1 LVIKDVFGVIY
12 APHKTFKRIAQNP
25 KYLAIAVIILLF
37 VSLQTTYYY
46 SYYSKVKYEQTV
58 PPLLELNAFTAPSTT
73 ALDSIFP
80 PQVNKPWTTP
90 QGASITINDDDYISQ
105 NFYGNNS
112 LQFILYNGNRLSA
125 TLEQFGYLANCDRDG
140 FTSLSMSIKQGS
152 KEAALPTKGI
162 VTLYTENGTSNYFIL
177 DITSMLKNSNYDEW
191 TNLTIPVGNPSAEW
205 QSTGTPNWSEVT
217 GLQLDLTYPESS
229 NINILLQ
236 GIFFRGQYLT
246 QVNTLGTGSFLGYA
260 AYSIVIQI
268 AFQWLILTAIAY
280 ILFKCFK
287 ATGIIWRPLF
297 IVMGFTLMALVI
309 VAAIGIL
316 STLTLQT
323 VSYPY
328 DFPPYNALVYP
339 EDFVSGVSPASQ
351 IAYES
356 IITATNTY
364 TTITTAINIL
374 MYVLHATIITFA
386 VKAISGISYIKN
398 SLPNTDTET
407 PPLAPEVPISE
418 FSYVKSIIIAA
429 STVIVSTIALL
440 LLSLIGLF

>member
-1 LVIKDVFGVIY
+1 
-12 APHKTFKRIAQNP
+12 
-25 KYLAIAVIILLF
+25 
-37 VSLQTTYYY
+37 
-46 SYYSKVKYEQTV
+46 V
-58 PPLLELNAFTAPSTT
+58 PPIGELNAFTAPSTT
-73 ALDSIFP
+73 VLDSIFP
-80 PQVNKPWTTP
+80 PLVNKPWATP

-125 TLEQFGYLANCDRDG
+125 TLEQSGYIANCENAG

-152 KEAALPTKGI
+152 KEAALPTKG
-162 VTLYTENGTSNYFIL
+162 VLTLYTENGTSNYFTL

-191 TNLTIPVGNPSAEW
+191 NNLTIPVGNLSAEW
-205 QSTGTPNWSEVT
+205 QSTGTPNWLEVT

-246 QVNTLGTGSFLGYA
+246 QVNAYGTGSFLGYA

-287 ATGIIWRPLF
+287 ATGIVWRPLF

-309 VAAIGIL
+309 IAAIGVL
-316 STLTLQT
+316 STFALQP

-339 EDFVSGVSPASQ
+339 EAFVSGVSPASQ
-351 IAYES
+351 VAYES
-356 IITATNTY
+356 IVATTNTY
-364 TTITTAINIL
+364 TTITTVINIL
-374 MYVLHATIITFA
+374 MYVFHAIIIVFA
-386 VKAISGISYIKN
+386 VKAVSGISYIKT
-398 SLPNTDTET
+398 SSANTDTDNPVVT
-407 PPLAPEVPISE
+407 PEVPVSE
-418 FSYVKSIIIAA
+418 FSYAKSIIIAVT
-429 STVIVSTIALL
+429 TVIVSTIALL
-440 LLSLIGLF
+440 LLSYLGLF